1 MQFNTETGLG
11 RVWLNLIRAGKYTL
25 EQVPEIGNL
34 RAVVSAALATEN
46 VEGES

>member
-11 RVWLNLIRAGKYTL
+11 RVWLNLIRAGKYTP

-46 VEGES
+46 VEGEA